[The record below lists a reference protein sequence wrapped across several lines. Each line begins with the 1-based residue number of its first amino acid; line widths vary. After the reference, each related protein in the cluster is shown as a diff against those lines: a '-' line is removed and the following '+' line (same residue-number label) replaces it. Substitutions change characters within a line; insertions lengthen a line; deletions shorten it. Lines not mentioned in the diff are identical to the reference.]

1 MVIMMDLPKALWV
14 KTETAANYI
23 WRHAR
28 SPLIRAHAE
37 DVQRAIAA
45 CRTADDA
52 MDAAAALAELLTAVR
67 ECAGSSWLSANSDD
81 PDVARFTRL
90 LDWAAEPTP
99 AGGIPDVGDID
110 ELLATVLWAAHGPPS
125 AAP

>member
-1 MVIMMDLPKALWV
+1 V
-14 KTETAANYI
+14 
-23 WRHAR
+23 
-28 SPLIRAHAE
+28 RAG
-37 DVQRAIAA
+37 
-45 CRTADDA
+45 
-52 MDAAAALAELLTAVR
+52 
-67 ECAGSSWLSANSDD
+67 AGSSWLSANSDD

-110 ELLATVLWAAHGPPS
+110 ELLATVLWAAHGPPP